1 MFFQTG
7 LEQCLCNHDK
17 RVLYGFL
24 GLAQLAVNQ
33 HDYAQAFVLLRD
45 AERLMQQRHI
55 PDTVYRSVLL
65 QVSSHFWLQQGRAEL
80 VCEALSRVLKHY
92 RGPQA
97 RQAPPATLELI
108 PRIEYLLIIARF
120 RTEPDT
126 SEAAVQLESLM
137 KQAQTQG
144 MWLLATE
151 LQLAL
156 AEVLWLEGQAT
167 KAIDILQE
175 GLRNVTRYQAH
186 QVLNELRQRQ
196 PLLFG
201 DGQASPGTCHQPCSR
216 SDTAQT
222 LSQRELQVLK
232 LVALGHSN
240 QEIADTL
247 FISLHTV
254 KTHTRRIHGKLR
266 VERRTQAVAKAKAL
280 GLWG

>member
-1 MFFQTG
+1 
-7 LEQCLCNHDK
+7 
-17 RVLYGFL
+17 
-24 GLAQLAVNQ
+24 
-33 HDYAQAFVLLRD
+33 
-45 AERLMQQRHI
+45 
-55 PDTVYRSVLL
+55 
-65 QVSSHFWLQQGRAEL
+65 
-80 VCEALSRVLKHY
+80 VLKHY

-126 SEAAVQLESLM
+126 GEAAAQLESLM
-137 KQAQTQG
+137 KLAQAQG
-144 MWLLATE
+144 MWMLATE

-156 AEVLWLEGQAT
+156 AEVLWLEGQTT
-167 KAIDILQE
+167 KAIDVLQE

-196 PLLFG
+196 PLLFV
-201 DGQASPGTCHQPCSR
+201 DEQASLESCHQPCGR
-216 SDTAQT
+216 ADTAET